1 MQEVPSTLNAFFTI
15 PFHWGQRRLGT
26 WRNRGRL
33 FFLLL
38 SGLCVAFPTAYAY
51 AEPSLV
57 ITAAYE
63 GVINP
68 VAAEYLQEAI
78 ALSEKDRAQFLVF
91 QLDTPGGLDTSMRSM
106 IKAMTGSQIPV
117 VVYVG
122 PTGGRAASAGVFLTL
137 AAHVAAMAPGTNIG
151 AAHPVAMGGG
161 EMDDVM
167 KAKVENDAVAYIRSI
182 AERRGRNVEWAENA
196 VKKSVSATST
206 QAKELGLIDLIASD
220 RRDLLQQLDGWE
232 LALGEKTVTLR
243 TQDARI
249 QDFPMR
255 WRLEAMK
262 AISDPNIAYVL
273 MTIGTIGLIAEL
285 YSPGAILP
293 GIVGAISLILAFYS
307 LQSLPVN
314 YAGVLLFILGIV
326 MLVLEVTVTSYG
338 LLAIGGVTAM
348 ILGSLFLINQD
359 FPYYQISWSLIFPV
373 VALAVGFTFLVLRF
387 GFKALRTQT
396 VTGREGMIGL
406 IGSAKTRLAP
416 RGKIFV
422 QGEIWNAISST
433 TVSKGEPIQVTR
445 VDGLTVHVKPVNP
458 QNESQ

>member
-1 MQEVPSTLNAFFTI
+1 MNVFFTI
-15 PFHWGQRRLGT
+15 PFHWSPRRLLT
-26 WRNRGRL
+26 WRNRGKP

-38 SGLCVAFPTAYAY
+38 SGLCFAFSTAYAH

-57 ITAAYE
+57 VTAAYE

-78 ALSEKDRAQFLVF
+78 ALSEKASAQFLVF

-106 IKAMTGSQIPV
+106 IKAMTGSQIPI

-167 KAKVENDAVAYIRSI
+167 KEKVENDAVAYIRSI

-243 TQDARI
+243 TKDARI
-249 QDFPMR
+249 QDFPMS

-348 ILGSLFLINQD
+348 VLGSLFLINQD
-359 FPYYQISWSLIFPV
+359 FPYYQISWSVILPV
-373 VALAVGFTFLVLRF
+373 VALAVGFTFLVLSF
-387 GFKALRTQT
+387 GVKALRTQT

-406 IGSAKTRLAP
+406 IGSAKTRLTP
-416 RGKIFV
+416 HGKIFV

-458 QNESQ
+458 QNESE

>member
-1 MQEVPSTLNAFFTI
+1 MNVFFTI
-15 PFHWGQRRLGT
+15 PSHQSRFSVWRTWGGPCVIVLSV
-26 WRNRGRL
+26 L
-33 FFLLL
+33 FF
-38 SGLCVAFPTAYAY
+38 AFPSAH
-51 AEPSLV
+51 AEPPLV
-57 ITAAYE
+57 ITSTYE

-78 ALSEKDRAQFLVF
+78 ALAEKERAQFLVF

-106 IKAMTGSQIPV
+106 IKAITGSQLPI

-137 AAHVAAMAPGTNIG
+137 TAHVAAMAPGTNIG

-167 KAKVENDAVAYIRSI
+167 KEKVENDAVAYIRSI

-196 VKKSVSATST
+196 VRKSVSATAT
-206 QAKELGLIDLIASD
+206 QAKTLGLIDLIASD
-220 RRDLLQQLDGWE
+220 LPNLLQQLDGWE
-232 LALGEKTVTLR
+232 LALGEQTVTLR
-243 TQDARI
+243 TKDARI
-249 QDFPMR
+249 QHFPMS

-314 YAGVLLFILGIV
+314 YAGALLFILGIV
-326 MLVLEVTVTSYG
+326 MLILEVTVTSYG
-338 LLAIGGVTAM
+338 LLAIGGVTSM

-359 FPYYQISWSLIFPV
+359 FPYYQISWSIILPM
-373 VALAVGFTFLVLRF
+373 VALAVGFAFLVVRF
-387 GFKALRTQT
+387 GVKALRAQT
-396 VTGREGMIGL
+396 VTGSEGMIGL
-406 IGSAKTRLAP
+406 IGSAKTTLNP
-416 RGKIFV
+416 QGKIFV
-422 QGEIWNAISST
+422 QGEIWDAVSSA
-433 TVSKGEPIQVTR
+433 TVSKGKSIQVTH
-445 VDGLTVHVKPVNP
+445 VDGLTLHVKPVEP
-458 QNESQ
+458 QNESR

>member
-1 MQEVPSTLNAFFTI
+1 MNAFFTI
-15 PFHWGQRRLGT
+15 PFHWSQRRPGT
-26 WRNRGRL
+26 WRNRGRP

-38 SGLCVAFPTAYAY
+38 SGLCVAFPPAYAD

-57 ITAAYE
+57 VTAAYE

-78 ALSEKDRAQFLVF
+78 ALAEKDRAQFLVF

-106 IKAMTGSQIPV
+106 IKAMTGSQIPI

-167 KAKVENDAVAYIRSI
+167 KEKVENDAVAYIRSI

-232 LALGEKTVTLR
+232 LALGETTVTLQ

-249 QDFPMR
+249 QDFPMS

-314 YAGVLLFILGIV
+314 YAGVLLFLLGIV

-359 FPYYQISWSLIFPV
+359 FPYYQISWSLILPV

-387 GFKALRTQT
+387 GVKALRTHA
-396 VTGREGMIGL
+396 VTGREGMIGR
-406 IGSAKTRLAP
+406 IGSARTRLTP
-416 RGKIFV
+416 QGKIVV

-458 QNESQ
+458 QNESH

>member
-1 MQEVPSTLNAFFTI
+1 MV
-15 PFHWGQRRLGT
+15 
-26 WRNRGRL
+26 
-33 FFLLL
+33 
-38 SGLCVAFPTAYAY
+38 
-51 AEPSLV
+51 
-57 ITAAYE
+57 TAAYE

-78 ALSEKDRAQFLVF
+78 AVGEKASAQFLVF

-106 IKAMTGSQIPV
+106 IKAMTGSQIPI

-167 KAKVENDAVAYIRSI
+167 KEKVENDAVAYIRSI

-232 LALGEKTVTLR
+232 LALGEKTMTLR
-243 TQDARI
+243 TKDARI
-249 QDFPMR
+249 QDFPMS

-348 ILGSLFLINQD
+348 VLGSLFLINQD
-359 FPYYQISWSLIFPV
+359 FPYYQISWSVILPV
-373 VALAVGFTFLVLRF
+373 VALAVGFTFLVLSF
-387 GFKALRTQT
+387 GVKALRTQT

-406 IGSAKTRLAP
+406 IGSAKTRLTP
-416 RGKIFV
+416 HGKIFV

-458 QNESQ
+458 QNESE

>member
-1 MQEVPSTLNAFFTI
+1 MV
-15 PFHWGQRRLGT
+15 
-26 WRNRGRL
+26 
-33 FFLLL
+33 
-38 SGLCVAFPTAYAY
+38 
-51 AEPSLV
+51 
-57 ITAAYE
+57 TAAYE

-78 ALSEKDRAQFLVF
+78 AVGEKASAQFLVF

-106 IKAMTGSQIPV
+106 IKAMTGSQIPI

-167 KAKVENDAVAYIRSI
+167 KEKVENDAVAYIRSI

-243 TQDARI
+243 TKDARI
-249 QDFPMR
+249 QDFPMS

-348 ILGSLFLINQD
+348 VLGSLFLINQD
-359 FPYYQISWSLIFPV
+359 FPYYQISWSVILPV
-373 VALAVGFTFLVLRF
+373 VALAVGFTFLVLSF
-387 GFKALRTQT
+387 GVKALRTQT

-406 IGSAKTRLAP
+406 IGSAKTRLTP
-416 RGKIFV
+416 HGKIFV

-458 QNESQ
+458 QNESE

>member
-1 MQEVPSTLNAFFTI
+1 MQEVPATLNALFTI
-15 PFHWGQRRLGT
+15 PFHWSQRRFGT

-33 FFLLL
+33 FFLVL
-38 SGLCVAFPTAYAY
+38 SGLCVAFPPTCAD

-78 ALSEKDRAQFLVF
+78 ALAEKDRAQFLVF

-106 IKAMTGSQIPV
+106 IKAMTGSQIPI

-167 KAKVENDAVAYIRSI
+167 KEKVENDAVAYIRSI

-220 RRDLLQQLDGWE
+220 RRDLLQRLDGWE
-232 LALGEKTVTLR
+232 LALGETTVTLR
-243 TQDARI
+243 TQDARV
-249 QDFPMR
+249 QDFPMS

-387 GFKALRTQT
+387 GIKAIRTQT
-396 VTGREGMIGL
+396 VTGREGMIGR
-406 IGSAKTRLAP
+406 IGSARTRLTP
-416 RGKIFV
+416 QGKIVV

-458 QNESQ
+458 QNESH